1 MNERSDSAI
10 AEKMREK
17 QMTWVKEDLI
27 KFQDKTTERKSNMVN
42 KRMKK
47 TMILFLATMA
57 AVSVIGCGKKDDT
70 DKKGQ
75 DTEQSDTA
83 DTGNAQDSSLP
94 EIGEDGSFTS
104 SDGKIT
110 MTLAGSGWSCTADT
124 ENMKTLKS
132 DTAVINVVYATGD
145 GIASTMVP
153 TSEDAYQKM
162 VNGGMADLAFDV
174 VSFETYTENG
184 KTMYRGCVHYTGADN
199 PDKYTVHYG
208 VYGEGAGYT
217 ATAVL
222 SVDDKTAVADL
233 ESSVYSM
240 QVKE

>member
-1 MNERSDSAI
+1 
-10 AEKMREK
+10 
-17 QMTWVKEDLI
+17 
-27 KFQDKTTERKSNMVN
+27 
-42 KRMKK
+42 MKK
-47 TMILFLATMA
+47 RTKKAMILFLATMA
-57 AVSVIGCGKKDDT
+57 AAISVIGCGKKEEAKKTESDAKKSNTEETPKTT
-70 DKKGQ
+70 D
-75 DTEQSDTA
+75 SSA
-83 DTGNAQDSSLP
+83 SLP

-110 MTLAGSGWSCTADT
+110 MTLAGEGWTCTADT
-124 ENMKTLKS
+124 DNMKTLKS

-145 GIASTMVP
+145 GIEATMVP
-153 TSEDAYQKM
+153 TDEEAYRKM

>member
-1 MNERSDSAI
+1 
-10 AEKMREK
+10 
-17 QMTWVKEDLI
+17 
-27 KFQDKTTERKSNMVN
+27 
-42 KRMKK
+42 MKK
-47 TMILFLATMA
+47 RTKKAMILFLAMA
-57 AVSVIGCGKKDDT
+57 AAISVIGCGKKEEAKKTESDAKKSNTEETPKTT
-70 DKKGQ
+70 D
-75 DTEQSDTA
+75 SSA
-83 DTGNAQDSSLP
+83 SLP

-145 GIASTMVP
+145 GIASAMVP

-184 KTMYRGCVHYTGADN
+184 KTMYRGCVHYTGANN

-208 VYGEGAGYT
+208 VYGEGEGYT

-222 SVDDKTAVADL
+222 SVDDKTALADL

>member
-1 MNERSDSAI
+1 
-10 AEKMREK
+10 
-17 QMTWVKEDLI
+17 
-27 KFQDKTTERKSNMVN
+27 
-42 KRMKK
+42 
-47 TMILFLATMA
+47 
-57 AVSVIGCGKKDDT
+57 
-70 DKKGQ
+70 
-75 DTEQSDTA
+75 
-83 DTGNAQDSSLP
+83 
-94 EIGEDGSFTS
+94 
-104 SDGKIT
+104 
-110 MTLAGSGWSCTADT
+110 MTLAGRGWSCTADT

>member
-1 MNERSDSAI
+1 
-10 AEKMREK
+10 
-17 QMTWVKEDLI
+17 
-27 KFQDKTTERKSNMVN
+27 
-42 KRMKK
+42 MKK
-47 TMILFLATMA
+47 RTKKAMILFLAMA
-57 AVSVIGCGKKDDT
+57 AAISVIGCGKKEEAKKTESDAKKSNTEETPKTT
-70 DKKGQ
+70 D
-75 DTEQSDTA
+75 SSA
-83 DTGNAQDSSLP
+83 SLP

-145 GIASTMVP
+145 GIASAMVP

-208 VYGEGAGYT
+208 VYGGGAGYT

>member
-1 MNERSDSAI
+1 MDAKKSNTE
-10 AEKMREK
+10 E
-17 QMTWVKEDLI
+17 TP
-27 KFQDKTTERKSNMVN
+27 KTT
-42 KRMKK
+42 
-47 TMILFLATMA
+47 
-57 AVSVIGCGKKDDT
+57 
-70 DKKGQ
+70 
-75 DTEQSDTA
+75 
-83 DTGNAQDSSLP
+83 DSSASLP

-132 DTAVINVVYATGD
+132 DAAVINVVYATGD

>member
-1 MNERSDSAI
+1 
-10 AEKMREK
+10 
-17 QMTWVKEDLI
+17 
-27 KFQDKTTERKSNMVN
+27 
-42 KRMKK
+42 MKK
-47 TMILFLATMA
+47 RTKKAMILFLAMA
-57 AVSVIGCGKKDDT
+57 AAISVIGCGKKEEA
-70 DKKGQ
+70 KKTESDAKKS
-75 DTEQSDTA
+75 DTEETGTAADSDSA
-83 DTGNAQDSSLP
+83 LP
-94 EIGEDGSFTS
+94 EIGKDGSFES
-104 SDGKIT
+104 ADGRIT
-110 MTLAGSGWSCTADT
+110 MTLAGGGWTCTADT
-124 ENMKTLKS
+124 DNMKTLKN

-145 GIASTMVP
+145 GIESTMVP
-153 TSEDAYQKM
+153 ANEEAYQKM

-184 KTMYRGCVHYTGADN
+184 KTLYQGCVHYTGADN

-208 VYGEGAGYT
+208 VYGEGEGYT

>member
-1 MNERSDSAI
+1 
-10 AEKMREK
+10 
-17 QMTWVKEDLI
+17 
-27 KFQDKTTERKSNMVN
+27 
-42 KRMKK
+42 MKK
-47 TMILFLATMA
+47 RTKKAIILFLSIASV
-57 AVSVIGCGKKDDT
+57 VSVIGCGKKEEAKKTESDAKKSNTEETAKTT
-70 DKKGQ
+70 D
-75 DTEQSDTA
+75 SSA
-83 DTGNAQDSSLP
+83 SLP

-145 GIASTMVP
+145 GIASAMVP

-208 VYGEGAGYT
+208 VYGEGEGYT

-222 SVDDKTAVADL
+222 SVDDKTALADL

>member
-1 MNERSDSAI
+1 
-10 AEKMREK
+10 
-17 QMTWVKEDLI
+17 
-27 KFQDKTTERKSNMVN
+27 
-42 KRMKK
+42 MKK
-47 TMILFLATMA
+47 RTKKAIILFLAMA
-57 AVSVIGCGKKDDT
+57 TAISVIGCGKKEEAKKTESDAKKSNTEETPKTT
-70 DKKGQ
+70 D
-75 DTEQSDTA
+75 SSA
-83 DTGNAQDSSLP
+83 SLP

-110 MTLAGSGWSCTADT
+110 MTLAGEGWTCTADT
-124 ENMKTLKS
+124 DNMKTLKS

-145 GIASTMVP
+145 GIEATMVP
-153 TSEDAYQKM
+153 TDEEAYRKM

-174 VSFETYTENG
+174 VSFETYAENG
-184 KTMYRGCVHYTGADN
+184 KTLYQGCVHYTGADN

-222 SVDDKTAVADL
+222 SVDDKTALADL

>member
-1 MNERSDSAI
+1 
-10 AEKMREK
+10 
-17 QMTWVKEDLI
+17 
-27 KFQDKTTERKSNMVN
+27 
-42 KRMKK
+42 MKK
-47 TMILFLATMA
+47 RTKKAIILFLAMA
-57 AVSVIGCGKKDDT
+57 AAISVIGCGKKEEAKKTESDAKKSNTEETPKTT
-70 DKKGQ
+70 D
-75 DTEQSDTA
+75 SSA
-83 DTGNAQDSSLP
+83 SLP

-110 MTLAGSGWSCTADT
+110 MTLAGEGWTCTADT
-124 ENMKTLKS
+124 DNMKTLKS

-145 GIASTMVP
+145 GIEATMVP
-153 TSEDAYQKM
+153 TDEEAYRKM

-174 VSFETYTENG
+174 VSFETYAENG
-184 KTMYRGCVHYTGADN
+184 KTLYQGCVHYTGADN

-208 VYGEGAGYT
+208 VYGEGEGYT

-222 SVDDKTAVADL
+222 SVDDKTALADL

>member
-1 MNERSDSAI
+1 
-10 AEKMREK
+10 
-17 QMTWVKEDLI
+17 
-27 KFQDKTTERKSNMVN
+27 
-42 KRMKK
+42 MKK
-47 TMILFLATMA
+47 RTKKAIILFLSIASV
-57 AVSVIGCGKKDDT
+57 VSVIGCGKKEEAKKTESDAKKSNTEETVKTT
-70 DKKGQ
+70 DL
-75 DTEQSDTA
+75 SA
-83 DTGNAQDSSLP
+83 SLP

-145 GIASTMVP
+145 GIASAMVP

-222 SVDDKTAVADL
+222 SVDDKTAVEDL
-233 ESSVYSM
+233 ERSVYSM

>member
-1 MNERSDSAI
+1 
-10 AEKMREK
+10 
-17 QMTWVKEDLI
+17 
-27 KFQDKTTERKSNMVN
+27 
-42 KRMKK
+42 MKK
-47 TMILFLATMA
+47 RTKKAMILFLAMA
-57 AVSVIGCGKKDDT
+57 AAISVIGCGKKEEAKKTESDAKKSNTEETPKTT
-70 DKKGQ
+70 D
-75 DTEQSDTA
+75 SSA
-83 DTGNAQDSSLP
+83 SLP

-145 GIASTMVP
+145 GIASAMVP

-208 VYGEGAGYT
+208 VYGEGKGYT

-222 SVDDKTAVADL
+222 SVDDKTALADL

>member
-1 MNERSDSAI
+1 
-10 AEKMREK
+10 
-17 QMTWVKEDLI
+17 
-27 KFQDKTTERKSNMVN
+27 
-42 KRMKK
+42 MKK
-47 TMILFLATMA
+47 RTKKAIILFLSIASV
-57 AVSVIGCGKKDDT
+57 VSVIGCGKKEEAKKTESDAKKSNTEETPKTT
-70 DKKGQ
+70 D
-75 DTEQSDTA
+75 SSA
-83 DTGNAQDSSLP
+83 SLP

-145 GIASTMVP
+145 GIASAMVP

-208 VYGEGAGYT
+208 VYGEGEGYT

-222 SVDDKTAVADL
+222 SVDDKTALADL

>member
-1 MNERSDSAI
+1 
-10 AEKMREK
+10 
-17 QMTWVKEDLI
+17 
-27 KFQDKTTERKSNMVN
+27 
-42 KRMKK
+42 MKK
-47 TMILFLATMA
+47 RTKKAMILFLAMA
-57 AVSVIGCGKKDDT
+57 AAISVIGCGKKEEAKKTESDAKKSNTEETPKTT
-70 DKKGQ
+70 D
-75 DTEQSDTA
+75 SSA
-83 DTGNAQDSSLP
+83 SLP

-110 MTLAGSGWSCTADT
+110 MTLAGEGWTCTADT
-124 ENMKTLKS
+124 DNMKTLKS

-145 GIASTMVP
+145 GIASAMVP

-208 VYGEGAGYT
+208 VYGEGEGYT

-222 SVDDKTAVADL
+222 SVDDKTALADL

>member
-1 MNERSDSAI
+1 
-10 AEKMREK
+10 
-17 QMTWVKEDLI
+17 
-27 KFQDKTTERKSNMVN
+27 
-42 KRMKK
+42 
-47 TMILFLATMA
+47 MILFLAMAA
-57 AVSVIGCGKKDDT
+57 AVSVIGCGKKEDAGKTKSDA
-70 DKKGQ
+70 KKS
-75 DTEQSDTA
+75 DTEETGKTTGSDSA
-83 DTGNAQDSSLP
+83 LP
-94 EIGEDGSFTS
+94 EIGKDGSFES
-104 SDGKIT
+104 ADGKIT
-110 MTLAGSGWSCTADT
+110 MTLAGDGWTCTADT
-124 ENMKTLKS
+124 DNMKTLKN
-132 DTAVINVVYATGD
+132 DTAVITVVYATGD
-145 GIASTMVP
+145 GIASAMVP

-184 KTMYRGCVHYTGADN
+184 KTLYQGCVHYTGADN

-222 SVDDKTAVADL
+222 SVDDKTALTDL

>member
-1 MNERSDSAI
+1 
-10 AEKMREK
+10 
-17 QMTWVKEDLI
+17 
-27 KFQDKTTERKSNMVN
+27 
-42 KRMKK
+42 MKK
-47 TMILFLATMA
+47 RTKKAMILFLAMA
-57 AVSVIGCGKKDDT
+57 AAISVIGCGKKEEAKKTESDAKKSNTEETPKTT
-70 DKKGQ
+70 D
-75 DTEQSDTA
+75 SSA
-83 DTGNAQDSSLP
+83 SLP
-94 EIGEDGSFTS
+94 EIGE
-104 SDGKIT
+104 DGKIT

-145 GIASTMVP
+145 GIASAMVP

-184 KTMYRGCVHYTGADN
+184 KTMYRGCVHYTGAN
-199 PDKYTVHYG
+199 HPDKYTVHYG
-208 VYGEGAGYT
+208 VYGEGEGYT

-222 SVDDKTAVADL
+222 SVDDKTALADL

>member
-1 MNERSDSAI
+1 
-10 AEKMREK
+10 
-17 QMTWVKEDLI
+17 
-27 KFQDKTTERKSNMVN
+27 
-42 KRMKK
+42 MKK
-47 TMILFLATMA
+47 RTKKAMILFLAMA
-57 AVSVIGCGKKDDT
+57 AAISVIGCGKKEEAKKTESDAKKSNTEETPKTT
-70 DKKGQ
+70 D
-75 DTEQSDTA
+75 SSA
-83 DTGNAQDSSLP
+83 SLP

-145 GIASTMVP
+145 GIASAMVP

-174 VSFETYTENG
+174 VSFETYAENG
-184 KTMYRGCVHYTGADN
+184 KTLYQGCVHYTGADN

-208 VYGEGAGYT
+208 VYGEGEGYT

-222 SVDDKTAVADL
+222 SVDDKTALADL

>member
-1 MNERSDSAI
+1 
-10 AEKMREK
+10 
-17 QMTWVKEDLI
+17 
-27 KFQDKTTERKSNMVN
+27 
-42 KRMKK
+42 MKK
-47 TMILFLATMA
+47 RTKKAMILFLVMA
-57 AVSVIGCGKKDDT
+57 AAISVIGCGKKEEAKKTESDAKKSNTEETPKTT
-70 DKKGQ
+70 D
-75 DTEQSDTA
+75 SSA
-83 DTGNAQDSSLP
+83 SLP

-145 GIASTMVP
+145 GIASAMVP

-217 ATAVL
+217 ATSVL
-222 SVDDKTAVADL
+222 TVDDKTAVADL

>member
-1 MNERSDSAI
+1 
-10 AEKMREK
+10 
-17 QMTWVKEDLI
+17 
-27 KFQDKTTERKSNMVN
+27 
-42 KRMKK
+42 MKK
-47 TMILFLATMA
+47 RTKKAIILFLAMA
-57 AVSVIGCGKKDDT
+57 AAISVIGCGKKEEAKKTESDAKKSNTEETPKTT
-70 DKKGQ
+70 D
-75 DTEQSDTA
+75 SSA
-83 DTGNAQDSSLP
+83 SLP

-110 MTLAGSGWSCTADT
+110 MTLVGSGWSCTADT
-124 ENMKTLKS
+124 DNMKTLKS

-145 GIASTMVP
+145 GIEATMVP
-153 TSEDAYQKM
+153 TDEEAYRKM

-174 VSFETYTENG
+174 VSFETYAENG
-184 KTMYRGCVHYTGADN
+184 KTLYQGCVHYTGADN

-208 VYGEGAGYT
+208 VYGEGEGYT

-222 SVDDKTAVADL
+222 SVDDKTALADL

>member
-1 MNERSDSAI
+1 
-10 AEKMREK
+10 
-17 QMTWVKEDLI
+17 
-27 KFQDKTTERKSNMVN
+27 
-42 KRMKK
+42 
-47 TMILFLATMA
+47 MILFLAMAA
-57 AVSVIGCGKKDDT
+57 AVSVIGCGKKEDAGKTKSDA
-70 DKKGQ
+70 KKS
-75 DTEQSDTA
+75 DTEETGKTTGSDSA
-83 DTGNAQDSSLP
+83 LP
-94 EIGEDGSFTS
+94 EIGKDGSFES
-104 SDGKIT
+104 ADGKIT
-110 MTLAGSGWSCTADT
+110 MTLAGDGWTCTADT
-124 ENMKTLKS
+124 DNMKTLKN

-145 GIASTMVP
+145 GIASAMVP

-184 KTMYRGCVHYTGADN
+184 KTLYQGCVHYTGADN

-222 SVDDKTAVADL
+222 SVDDKTALTDL

>member
-1 MNERSDSAI
+1 
-10 AEKMREK
+10 
-17 QMTWVKEDLI
+17 
-27 KFQDKTTERKSNMVN
+27 
-42 KRMKK
+42 
-47 TMILFLATMA
+47 MILFLAMA
-57 AVSVIGCGKKDDT
+57 AAISVIGCGKKEDAGKTKSDA
-70 DKKGQ
+70 KKS
-75 DTEQSDTA
+75 DTEETGKTTGSDSA
-83 DTGNAQDSSLP
+83 LP
-94 EIGEDGSFTS
+94 EIGKDGSFES
-104 SDGKIT
+104 ADGKIT
-110 MTLAGSGWSCTADT
+110 MTLAGGGWTCTADT
-124 ENMKTLKS
+124 DNMKTLKN

-145 GIASTMVP
+145 GIASAMVP

-184 KTMYRGCVHYTGADN
+184 KTLYQGCVHYTGADN

-222 SVDDKTAVADL
+222 SVDDKTALTDL

>member
-1 MNERSDSAI
+1 
-10 AEKMREK
+10 
-17 QMTWVKEDLI
+17 
-27 KFQDKTTERKSNMVN
+27 
-42 KRMKK
+42 MKK
-47 TMILFLATMA
+47 RTKKAMILFLAMA
-57 AVSVIGCGKKDDT
+57 AAISVIGCGKKEEAKKTESDAKKSNTEETPKTT
-70 DKKGQ
+70 D
-75 DTEQSDTA
+75 SSA
-83 DTGNAQDSSLP
+83 SLP

-145 GIASTMVP
+145 GIASAMVP

-184 KTMYRGCVHYTGADN
+184 KTMYRGCVHYTGANN

>member
-1 MNERSDSAI
+1 
-10 AEKMREK
+10 
-17 QMTWVKEDLI
+17 
-27 KFQDKTTERKSNMVN
+27 
-42 KRMKK
+42 MKK
-47 TMILFLATMA
+47 RTKKAMILFLAMA
-57 AVSVIGCGKKDDT
+57 AAISVIGCGKKEEAKKTESDAKKSNTEETPKTT
-70 DKKGQ
+70 D
-75 DTEQSDTA
+75 SSA
-83 DTGNAQDSSLP
+83 SLP

-184 KTMYRGCVHYTGADN
+184 KTLYQGCVHYTGADN

-208 VYGEGAGYT
+208 VYGEGEGYT

-222 SVDDKTAVADL
+222 SVDDKTALTDL

>member
-1 MNERSDSAI
+1 
-10 AEKMREK
+10 
-17 QMTWVKEDLI
+17 
-27 KFQDKTTERKSNMVN
+27 
-42 KRMKK
+42 MKK
-47 TMILFLATMA
+47 RTKKAMILFLATMA
-57 AVSVIGCGKKDDT
+57 AAISVIGCGKKEEAKKTESDAKKSNTEETPKTT
-70 DKKGQ
+70 D
-75 DTEQSDTA
+75 SSA
-83 DTGNAQDSSLP
+83 SLP

-110 MTLAGSGWSCTADT
+110 MTLAGEGWTCTADT
-124 ENMKTLKS
+124 DNMKTLKS

-145 GIASTMVP
+145 GIEATMVP
-153 TSEDAYQKM
+153 TDEEAYRKM

-174 VSFETYTENG
+174 VSFETYAENG

>member
-1 MNERSDSAI
+1 
-10 AEKMREK
+10 
-17 QMTWVKEDLI
+17 
-27 KFQDKTTERKSNMVN
+27 
-42 KRMKK
+42 MKK
-47 TMILFLATMA
+47 RTKKAMILFLAMA
-57 AVSVIGCGKKDDT
+57 AAISVIGCGKKEEAKKTESDAKKSNTEETAKTT
-70 DKKGQ
+70 D
-75 DTEQSDTA
+75 SSA
-83 DTGNAQDSSLP
+83 SLP

-145 GIASTMVP
+145 GIASAMVP

-184 KTMYRGCVHYTGADN
+184 KTLYQGCVHYTGADN

-208 VYGEGAGYT
+208 VYGEGEGYT

-222 SVDDKTAVADL
+222 SVDDKTALTDL